1 VRAATA
7 GGRPVPQARI
17 DEAVTVIASS
27 GLNGHHTDSIRF
39 RPADAREWSAL
50 LGRIR
55 FERVYGLAVEAAST
69 GALDLSE
76 GQADELRQLHRAGMT
91 WCLHAERKLLR
102 LADTFDDAGIE
113 YAILKGPA
121 LAHTVYREP
130 CLRAFGDLDLLVRS
144 QDYNRAS
151 ALLMRI
157 GHARSRPEPRPG
169 WEARFGK
176 ASVHVNP
183 DDGIE
188 IDLHR
193 TLVLGPFG
201 QWIDADELMTN
212 LDTFVVGGRT
222 LPRLDDTGM
231 FLNVALH
238 AALGWAQPRIA
249 PIRDCYEL
257 AASASLD
264 QRRLE
269 RWVSSW
275 RLGAA
280 FERARGLVAN
290 KLAVKPSA
298 VFDLGRMATREE
310 RRLLAN
316 YSLESR
322 ALALPLATMRALPG
336 IATKAQ
342 YAWGLAVP
350 DRDFRQARAGSRSP
364 SRLGR
369 LLVPFSSWL
378 PTWIGG
384 RRRARSRR
392 SAAGMRLDL

>member
-1 VRAATA
+1 MRTA
-7 GGRPVPQARI
+7 PTGSRSVPRARI
-17 DEAVTVIASS
+17 DEAVSVIASS
-27 GLNGHHTDSIRF
+27 GLNGPRTDAVPF
-39 RPADAREWSAL
+39 RPADAREWNAL
-50 LGRIR
+50 LSRIR
-55 FERVYGLAVEAAST
+55 FERVNGLAVEAAAT
-69 GALDLSE
+69 GALDLAE
-76 GQADELRQLHRAGMT
+76 DQADELLRLHRAGMT

-102 LADTFDDAGIE
+102 LADAFDDAGIE
-113 YAILKGPA
+113 YAVLKGPA

-130 CLRAFGDLDLLVRS
+130 CLRAFADLDLLVRS

-151 ALLMRI
+151 ALLTRI

-176 ASVHVNP
+176 ASVHVDP

-238 AALGWAQPRIA
+238 AALGWAHPRIA

-257 AASASLD
+257 AASVSLD

-280 FERARGLVAN
+280 FERVRDLVATQ
-290 KLAVKPSA
+290 LAVKPPP

-310 RRLLAN
+310 RSLLAN
-316 YSLESR
+316 YSIEGR
-322 ALALPLATMRALPG
+322 ALALPLTTMRAVPG
-336 IATKAQ
+336 IAAKAR
-342 YAWGLAVP
+342 YVWGLAVP
-350 DRDFRQARAGSRSP
+350 DRAFLRARAGSRSP
-364 SRLGR
+364 SRLRR
-369 LLVPFSSWL
+369 LLVPFPSWL
-378 PTWIGG
+378 PTRVGD
-384 RRRARSRR
+384 RRRTRSRR
-392 SAAGMRLDL
+392 AQRG